1 MSGDD
6 SDLGADDDD
15 SDQDASDGASTVG
28 WPLEPSG
35 VSETVVTTLGPNG
48 LWNVA
53 ALGVFAGDPATA
65 RTWGKTRTRRN
76 FERRGE
82 GYVQFTRDPVDFVDA
97 ALSITEREDPILES
111 ADAWARVAVERVETG
126 TDDGTDWAAWT
137 LEPRESTVVRESVT
151 PINRGF
157 GAVIEAT
164 VAASRLGVEGYDRS
178 RLEGLLEHCLEVVGR
193 AGGARERVAFA
204 NLVAYSEW
212 EPSPRARDEN
222 EWL

>member
-1 MSGDD
+1 MSDPGTVD
-6 SDLGADDDD
+6 
-15 SDQDASDGASTVG
+15 DGANTVG
-28 WPLEPSG
+28 WPLELRG

-65 RTWGKTRTRRN
+65 RTWGNTRTRRN

-97 ALSITEREDPILES
+97 ALSITEREDPILKS

-126 TDDGTDWAAWT
+126 TADGTGWAEWT
-137 LEPRESTVVRESVT
+137 LEPRESAVERESVT
-151 PINRGF
+151 PVPINRGF

-164 VAASRLGVEGYDRS
+164 VAASRLGVEGYDRA
-178 RLEGLLEHCLEVVGR
+178 RLEGLLEHCFEVVDR
-193 AGGARERVAFA
+193 AGGTRERAAFG

-212 EPSPRARDEN
+212 NPSARARDEN